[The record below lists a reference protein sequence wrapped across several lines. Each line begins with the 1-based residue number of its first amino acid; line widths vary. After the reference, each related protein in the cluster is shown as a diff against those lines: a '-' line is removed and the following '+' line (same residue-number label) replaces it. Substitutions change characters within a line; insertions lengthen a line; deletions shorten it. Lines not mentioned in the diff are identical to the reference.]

1 MVYALNG
8 TKTSQI
14 TDREM
19 LKRIVQGCRDDG
31 DLSLLVL
38 IGALSRVAVKNVSL
52 MERGSKKMASIARL
66 EDTRSV

>member
-8 TKTSQI
+8 TKTSQV

-52 MERGSKKMASIARL
+52 MERGSKKMASFARL

>member
-8 TKTSQI
+8 TKTSQV

-19 LKRIVQGCRDDG
+19 LKRVVQGCRDDG

-52 MERGSKKMASIARL
+52 MERGSKKMASFARL

>member
-8 TKTSQI
+8 TKTSQV

>member
-8 TKTSQI
+8 TKTSQV

-52 MERGSKKMASIARL
+52 MERGSKKMASSARL

>member
-8 TKTSQI
+8 TKTSQV

-19 LKRIVQGCRDDG
+19 LKRTVQGCRDDG

-52 MERGSKKMASIARL
+52 MERGSKKMASFARL